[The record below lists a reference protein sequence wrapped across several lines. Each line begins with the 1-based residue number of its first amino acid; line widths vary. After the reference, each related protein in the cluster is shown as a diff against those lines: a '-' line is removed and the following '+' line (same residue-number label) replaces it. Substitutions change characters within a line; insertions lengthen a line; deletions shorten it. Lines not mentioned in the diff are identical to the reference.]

1 MHSQFMHTS
10 WSLSAVI
17 VLGTLL
23 TGCGN
28 RQPETPEPLQPAPA
42 EPQTTAAP
50 GPAVQADAAAAT
62 VTAQKLSPPAASREP
77 ELADMKVAQVVSE
90 KLGVP
95 VELRYQL
102 DGDAMAGQP
111 VTLHLAAVP
120 RVAGA
125 NLTMSIKQESGIAFA
140 KDELHA
146 AKVDA
151 ATPYRQQLQLARQ
164 VGGPAEIRV
173 LVTMDFPIG
182 TGFTYFSVPLGG
194 GSAQSKPA
202 VDGTE

>member
-1 MHSQFMHTS
+1 MRSQFMHTS
-10 WSLSAVI
+10 WSLFGVV

-50 GPAVQADAAAAT
+50 GQAPQPDAAVAT
-62 VTAQKLSPPAASREP
+62 LPARKSSAPAASSAP
-77 ELADMKVAQVVSE
+77 ELSDMKVAQVVSE

-102 DGDAMAGQP
+102 DGDAMAGGP

-120 RVAGA
+120 RVAGK
-125 NLTMSIKQESGIAFA
+125 NLTMSIKQESGIEFPRDA
-140 KDELHA
+140 LHA

-164 VGGPAEIRV
+164 AGGPDEIRV

-194 GSAQSKPA
+194 GAAKTKESTP
-202 VDGTE
+202 